1 MTPGSNHTTALDA
14 ALPERAASALDS
26 RGADA
31 SGVAQRS
38 PQARIIR
45 LQFTGRGSEYF
56 RIWIVGVAL
65 SLLTLGVYSAWAKVR
80 TQQYFYRHTW
90 LDGASFEYLA
100 DPRELL
106 RGRLAFAVVLSGFF
120 ALQVI
125 YSPAAVLVLVG
136 LLTVTPWIVV
146 RSVGFRAKNSAFR
159 NVRFG
164 FSSRLRSAYA
174 TYFRAYLTTL
184 ASCGLAYPGA
194 RWRQLDYVVQ
204 RLRYGST
211 QVSWSTDVSQ
221 FYSTYVRAGFLM
233 LPAIVTVGLVQNH
246 RFETLSGRAA
256 LLSIY
261 ACLFLA
267 TIHLRAHS
275 ANLIY
280 GGVQIGPHRLRSAQ
294 RLWPLAL
301 IYVTNTLAVVFT
313 MGLAIP
319 WAKVRLTRYRIDA
332 LTLECQGSLEVMA
345 DLDPTRRSGFGD
357 AAADLGGI
365 DVGIG

>member
-1 MTPGSNHTTALDA
+1 MARGSNHTTSLDA
-14 ALPERAASALDS
+14 AWPDRGASAFES

-31 SGVAQRS
+31 SGVAQR
-38 PQARIIR
+38 PTPPRIVR

-106 RGRLAFAVVLSGFF
+106 RGRLAFAAVIAGFF
-120 ALQVI
+120 TLQVL
-125 YSPAAVLVLVG
+125 YSPAALLVLLG

-146 RSVGFRAKNSAFR
+146 RSVGFRARNSAFR

-164 FSSRLRSAYA
+164 FSSRLGSAYA
-174 TYFRAYLTTL
+174 TYFRAYLKTL
-184 ASCGLAYPGA
+184 VTCGLAYPGA

-204 RLRYGST
+204 RLRYGSAPVT
-211 QVSWSTDVSQ
+211 WSTESSQ
-221 FYSTYVRAGFLM
+221 FYATYVRAGFLM
-233 LPAIVTVGLVQNH
+233 LPAILAMSLMRHH
-246 RFETLSGRAA
+246 RFETFSGTTA
-256 LLSIY
+256 LLSTY

-280 GGVQIGPHRLRSAQ
+280 GGVQIGPHRLQSAQ
-294 RLWPLAL
+294 RFWPLAW

-313 MGLAIP
+313 LGLAIP
-319 WAKVRLTRYRIDA
+319 WAKVRLIRYRISA
-332 LTLECQGSLEVMA
+332 LTLECFGGLEVMA
-345 DLDPTRRSGFGD
+345 DLDATRRSGYGD

-365 DVGIG
+365 DLGIG